1 MTRILFLPDEQ
12 TMLMIDSHLPAAQL
26 AQAINNGIWQP
37 PESIA
42 VADRTEYMTLRAVF
56 LNARIIA
63 VIPADRASLL
73 QAPVRLTRRQLQVL
87 QCIVRGMTAKQIAR
101 RLGLHPNTTA
111 LHIANLK
118 KRLGADTLAQSVER
132 AATLGLLSDD
142 TPV

>member
-1 MTRILFLPDEQ
+1 MTRILFLPDEH
-12 TMLMIDSHLPAAQL
+12 TMLMIDSHLPAGQL
-26 AQAINNGIWQP
+26 AQAINVGSWQP
-37 PESIA
+37 PENFV
-42 VADRTEYMTLRAVF
+42 VADEINRAALRAVF

-63 VIPADRASLL
+63 VIPADRATSL

-132 AATLGLLSDD
+132 AAAMGLLRDVD
-142 TPV
+142 PE